1 MSGIKKKRKA
11 SVEELNNDEKD
22 LFLKAFF
29 TGEIPKSEKE
39 PKKASA
45 PVTDKEEDLF
55 ALAMKE
61 GAGYLPRKEEVKK
74 KDFILRP
81 KNRAQR
87 RGMPDATIDLHGMMV
102 PDALKMLE
110 NFLQSELGRGS
121 KTVLVIHGKGAGV
134 LRDAVWSLI
143 EKHAAVID
151 FQVPPAK
158 LGGGGALIVRLNRK
172 PKSRRNF

>member
-1 MSGIKKKRKA
+1 MSGSKKKRVGLGKELDK
-11 SVEELNNDEKD
+11 EEKE

-29 TGEIPKSEKE
+29 EGEIPAKSDKE
-39 PKKASA
+39 PKKTSA
-45 PVTDKEEDLF
+45 NSLKEEDLF
-55 ALAMKE
+55 AFALE
-61 GAGYLPRKEEVKK
+61 QGAGYLPRQEEVRKREHA
-74 KDFILRP
+74 LRP

-102 PDALKMLE
+102 PDALKALE
-110 NFLQSELGRGS
+110 NFLRSELERGS

-143 EKHAAVID
+143 EKHAAVVD

-158 LGGGGALIVRLNRK
+158 LGGSGALIVRLNRK